1 MRSQLDELR
10 QDENQ
15 RRLNLY
21 GEEKSIVKMVSLDQL
36 NSGEFLETSSN

>member
-10 QDENQ
+10 QVENQ